1 MPGECFGRMIRMRL
15 EQGGRII
22 LIPKMECF
30 MRTPIIVHLVLLSL
44 GFGLPAWAS
53 PRIQPAL
60 PVPQTETLPGNESRP
75 RPVMSPAASRGQLLY
90 ENHCISCHESLVHI
104 REQQQARTPAQL
116 RARVRYW
123 ADYLQL
129 RWSREEVEEVA
140 NHLDSQYYRF
150 ERR

>member
-1 MPGECFGRMIRMRL
+1 
-15 EQGGRII
+15 
-22 LIPKMECF
+22 
-30 MRTPIIVHLVLLSL
+30 MRTPIIVPLVLLSL
-44 GFGLPAWAS
+44 GLGLPAWAS
-53 PRIQPAL
+53 PRIQPAP

-75 RPVMSPAASRGQLLY
+75 RPVMPPAASRGQLLY

-116 RARVRYW
+116 RTRVRYW

-129 RWSREEVEEVA
+129 RWGRDEVEEVA

>member
-1 MPGECFGRMIRMRL
+1 MPGDCFV
-15 EQGGRII
+15 RII
-22 LIPKMECF
+22 WAGTRWAYYPYSKVKFF
-30 MRTPIIVHLVLLSL
+30 MRVPIIVNVALLSL

-53 PRIQPAL
+53 SRVQPVL
-60 PVPQTETLPGNESRP
+60 PVLQTETLPANEP
-75 RPVMSPAASRGQLLY
+75 RAHPVMPPAASRGQMLY
-90 ENHCISCHESLVHI
+90 ENHCISCHESVVHI
-104 REQQQARTPAQL
+104 REQQQARTLAQL
-116 RARVRYW
+116 RARVQYW

>member
-1 MPGECFGRMIRMRL
+1 MRV
-15 EQGGRII
+15 
-22 LIPKMECF
+22 
-30 MRTPIIVHLVLLSL
+30 PIIVHVALLSL

-60 PVPQTETLPGNESRP
+60 PVPQTETVPVNESRP
-75 RPVMSPAASRGQLLY
+75 HPVMPPVASRGQLLY
-90 ENHCISCHESLVHI
+90 ENHCISCHESVVHI
-104 REQQQARTPAQL
+104 RKQQQARTPAQL

-129 RWSREEVEEVA
+129 RWSSEEAEEVA
-140 NHLDSQYYRF
+140 SHLDSQYYRF